1 LSDGYATNA
10 IDIPSNWYCFP
21 TAIAISETNMYFDG
35 ENDDKPMD
43 LEVPYFRT
51 NPHQCFSEVP
61 ICVGF
66 ADVANLALM
75 LLSLYLRT
83 QKCVLENLQRHGHWQ
98 QNWTT
103 KHPPFMLV
111 TRERCECLQWL
122 FWQVGGQ
129 GWRPWKRGQVSAER

>member
-1 LSDGYATNA
+1 MRLIFPPTGKPFSNCNCNFQKPTCNLMGKMMTNQC
-10 IDIPSNWYCFP
+10 IWKYHI
-21 TAIAISETNMYFDG
+21 
-35 ENDDKPMD
+35 
-43 LEVPYFRT
+43 FRT

-66 ADVANLALM
+66 SDVANLALM

-83 QKCVLENLQRHGHWQ
+83 QKCVLENLQRHGHSQ
-98 QNWTT
+98 QHWTT
-103 KHPPFMLV
+103 KHPPVMLV

-122 FWQVGGQ
+122 FWQVGAQ